1 MPEVS
6 IIVPVYKTEAYLP
19 RCIDSILAQT
29 FTDFELIL
37 VNDGSPDRC
46 GAICDECAARD
57 NRIRVIHKEN
67 GGVSSARNAAL
78 DVAVGTYIAFVDS
91 DDTVSETYL
100 EDLMQW
106 RDYDY
111 VTAGFAWQDRQ
122 NDWHVRVFEESDT
135 TVDTI
140 RALPSQYLGK
150 YYFGSPWATLMKNAV
165 IEEHSLRFDTSIHS
179 GEDTLFIIA
188 YLNHA
193 SSLKIAP
200 ICGYYY
206 HYYAASLV
214 NRLHD
219 DYWRWKIIVE
229 QAFLDFFS
237 NSEDAQYS
245 FLLERQFAV
254 LKDLLATYD
263 SHNSPEEL
271 GEIYMHPFF
280 AACIAHKKKTGTFR
294 EKLLIR
300 TMENSNYTLYKKVN
314 KGITLVSRI
323 KRKLQRLF
331 WIGG

>member
-46 GAICDECAARD
+46 GAICDEYAARD

-78 DVAVGTYIAFVDS
+78 DVVVGTYIAFVDS

-140 RALPSQYLGK
+140 RAFPSQYLGK
-150 YYFGSPWATLMKNAV
+150 YYFGSPWATLMKREL
-165 IEEHSLRFDTSIHS
+165 IEKNSLRFDTSVHS
-179 GEDTLFIIA
+179 GEDTLFIIT
-188 YLNHA
+188 YLNCA
-193 SSLKIAP
+193 SSVKIAP
-200 ICGYYY
+200 LCGYNY
-206 HYYAASLV
+206 HYYATSLV
-214 NRLHD
+214 NRPHEN
-219 DYWRWKIIVE
+219 YWRWKIIVE
-229 QAFLDFFS
+229 QAFSDFFCTAEAS
-237 NSEDAQYS
+237 QCD
-245 FLLERQFAV
+245 FLLDRQFDV
-254 LKDLLATYD
+254 LKYLLANYD
-263 SHNSPEEL
+263 LHETSKMLN
-271 GEIYMHPFF
+271 EIYTHPFF
-280 AACIAHKKKTGTFR
+280 AACIAYKGKHGSVR
-294 EKLLIR
+294 ERLLICA
-300 TMENSNYTLYKKVN
+300 MEKANYGLYKKVN
-314 KGITLVSRI
+314 KGLTMASRV
-323 KRKLQRLF
+323 KQKLRKIFR
-331 WIGG
+331 IGG